1 MKNNQFTQMVEQ
13 HKNMLSTFALKFT
26 GDIEDAQDLIQDTM
40 VKALRFS
47 GSFEK
52 GTNMKGWLYT
62 IMRNT
67 FINDYRKNVKKIAL
81 ITQEEEIS
89 SANLLLSATPNQGES
104 TFAMRDIQFALS
116 SLPGSLS
123 KPFIR
128 YFEGYKYHEIAAEMD
143 LPLGTVKT
151 HIFEARKRLKKQ
163 LQMYRIEKKAVH

>member
-1 MKNNQFTQMVEQ
+1 MNNRDFTQMVHEHQ
-13 HKNMLSTFALKFT
+13 SMLSAFALKFT
-26 GDIEDAQDLIQDTM
+26 GDIDDANDLIQDTM

-47 GSFEK
+47 GKFVE
-52 GTNMKGWLYT
+52 GTNIKGWLYT

-67 FINDYRKNVKKIAL
+67 FINDYRKNMKKMAL

-89 SANLLLSATPNQGES
+89 SANLLHSSTPNQSSS

-116 SLPGSLS
+116 KLPESLS
-123 KPFIR
+123 IPFIR
-128 YFEGYKYHEIAAEMD
+128 YFEGYKYHEIAEELD

-163 LQMYRIEKKAVH
+163 LNMYQCERLN